1 MLSRDTAY
9 AAYIVFKIPVG
20 SYGLDYPPQKA
31 SIDTVA
37 GKKIIRKV
45 CLQSYEGRHV
55 NRQVTVPLTPE
66 YNKRVSKKKKEY
78 NKSYRRGH
86 GRNPVLPQERTDGW
100 MELEMGVFYNKEGAD
115 GEVRFSLLQTSGT
128 SKEGLIVQ
136 GIEIRPKKLG

>member
-66 YNKRVSKKKKEY
+66 YNK
-78 NKSYRRGH
+78 SYRRGH

-100 MELEMGVFYNKEGAD
+100 MELEMGVF
-115 GEVRFSLLQTSGT
+115 
-128 SKEGLIVQ
+128 
-136 GIEIRPKKLG
+136 

>member
-9 AAYIVFKIPVG
+9 AAYIVFKTPVG
-20 SYGLDYPPQKA
+20 SRGLDCPPQKA

-55 NRQVTVPLTPE
+55 NHRFIVPLT
-66 YNKRVSKKKKEY
+66 REY

-100 MELEMGVFYNKEGAD
+100 MELEMGVFYNKDGDD
-115 GEVRFSLLQTSGT
+115 GEVRFSLLQTEGT
-128 SKEGLIVQ
+128 WKEGLIVQ

>member
-9 AAYIVFKIPVG
+9 AAYIVFKTLVE
-20 SYGLDYPPQKA
+20 SSGLDYPPRKA

-37 GKKIIRKV
+37 GKKKIRKV

-55 NRQVTVPLTPE
+55 NRQVTVPLAP
-66 YNKRVSKKKKEY
+66 EY
-78 NKSYRRGH
+78 NKSYRLGH
-86 GRNPVLPQERTDGW
+86 GRNPLLPKERTDGW
-100 MELEMGVFYNKEGAD
+100 MELEMGVFYNKEGDD

>member
-1 MLSRDTAY
+1 MLSRATAY
-9 AAYIVFKIPVG
+9 AAYIVFKTSAE

-55 NRQVTVPLTPE
+55 NRWVTMRLT
-66 YNKRVSKKKKEY
+66 REY

-86 GRNPVLPQERTDGW
+86 GRNPVLPQERADGW
-100 MELEMGVFYNKEGAD
+100 MELEMGVFYNKASDD
-115 GEVRFSLLQTSGT
+115 GEVRFSLLQTSST
-128 SKEGLIVQ
+128 SKRGLIVQ